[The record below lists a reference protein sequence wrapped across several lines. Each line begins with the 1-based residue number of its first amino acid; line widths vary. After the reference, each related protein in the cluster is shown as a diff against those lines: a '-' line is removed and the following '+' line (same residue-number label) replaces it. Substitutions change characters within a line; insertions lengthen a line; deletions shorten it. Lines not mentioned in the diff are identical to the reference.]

1 MIDYNEDT
9 LAYTVEFDELYVCW
23 DDEPEDEEICERT
36 AGDLRKTYLAN
47 INKIAETIKP
57 ELVETYG
64 DEVSGMSN
72 DQIIKNSGNLRFI
85 LIPVRWIMWNRN
97 SMMYTLSVL
106 NLMMTSAVSTTS
118 QLTVRQ
124 KNISTH

>member
-36 AGDLRKTYLAN
+36 AGDLRKAYLAN

-72 DQIIKNSGNLRFI
+72 DQIIKKLGKPQIYPDSGQVDYVEQEFDD
-85 LIPVRWIMWNRN
+85 VH
-97 SMMYTLSVL
+97 V
-106 NLMMTSAVSTTS
+106 
-118 QLTVRQ
+118 
-124 KNISTH
+124 ISFE

>member
-36 AGDLRKTYLAN
+36 AGDLRKAYLAN

-64 DEVSGMSN
+64 DEV
-72 DQIIKNSGNLRFI
+72 SGNLRFI

-118 QLTVRQ
+118 QLTVRK

>member
-36 AGDLRKTYLAN
+36 AGDLRKAYLAN

-72 DQIIKNSGNLRFI
+72 DQIIKKLGKPQIYPDSGQVDYVEQEFDDVHVI
-85 LIPVRWIMWNRN
+85 SFEFDDDFSCID
-97 SMMYTLSVL
+97 
-106 NLMMTSAVSTTS
+106 
-118 QLTVRQ
+118 
-124 KNISTH
+124 NITIDG

>member
-36 AGDLRKTYLAN
+36 AGDLRKAYLAN

-57 ELVETYG
+57 ELVETKKLGKPQIYP
-64 DEVSGMSN
+64 DSGQVDYVEQEFDDVHVISFEF
-72 DQIIKNSGNLRFI
+72 DDDFSRID
-85 LIPVRWIMWNRN
+85 
-97 SMMYTLSVL
+97 
-106 NLMMTSAVSTTS
+106 
-118 QLTVRQ
+118 
-124 KNISTH
+124 NITIDG